1 MSDTRLDITSK
12 QMAAFIISGQ
22 IGIGILSLP
31 SIIVAEV
38 GHDGWISVLLGGIVC
53 LILALL
59 IIALL
64 KKYKNKTIFEINILV
79 YGKIFGYTLNVFI
92 ELYLMFI
99 TAITIRIFTETI
111 SIIILRLTPQIIITI
126 VILIPTIYAMTK
138 GLKLICRFAT
148 LLFIAYLI
156 LVMTLFLIIKD
167 LKFTYI
173 MPIGKAGLIPIIKNI
188 NLTIYAY
195 LGFELTTLFYPKVK
209 DKENVGKAIMI
220 GMLFTIA
227 YYTGIVLISTMFFGE
242 IKLSMLVFPVYNI
255 EQSIAIPVIERLDT
269 VYMLFW
275 LPTMG
280 GAARAYLYATYYS
293 ASALFNIKRQDWL
306 ITFIIL
312 LEIIVSRIPKNFES
326 TYRYSVYSGIMG
338 MVVIVMTIVTFFVS
352 YLRKK

>member
-12 QMAAFIISGQ
+12 QLAAFIISAQ

-31 SIIVAEV
+31 STIVAEV
-38 GHDGWISVLLGGIVC
+38 GHDGWISVLFGGILC

-59 IIALL
+59 IVSLL

-79 YGKIFGYTLNVFI
+79 YGNILGYALNIFT

-99 TAITIRIFTETI
+99 TAITIRIFTETV
-111 SIIILRLTPQIIITI
+111 SIIILRFTPQLVTTI
-126 VILIPTIYAMTK
+126 VILIPTIYAMIK

-167 LKFTYI
+167 LRFTYI
-173 MPIGKAGLIPIIKNI
+173 MPIGKAGLIPIIKNV

-195 LGFELTTLFYPKVK
+195 LGFELVTLFYPKIK
-209 DKENVGKAIMI
+209 DKENISKKIVI

-227 YYTGIVLISTMFFGE
+227 YYTGIVMISTMFFGE
-242 IKLSMLVFPVYNI
+242 VKLGMLVFPIYNI
-255 EQSIAIPVIERLDT
+255 EQSIAMPVIERLDT

-293 ASALFNIKRQDWL
+293 ASMLFKIKRQGWL

-312 LEIIVSRIPKNFES
+312 LEIIASRIPKSFEA
-326 TYRYSVYSGIMG
+326 TYRYSAYSGIMG
-338 MVVIVMTIVTFFVS
+338 MIFIVMTIVTFFIS
-352 YLRKK
+352 HLRKR

>member
-1 MSDTRLDITSK
+1 MSDARRDITSK
-12 QMAAFIISGQ
+12 QLAAFIISAQ

-31 SIIVAEV
+31 TIIVAEV
-38 GHDGWISVLLGGIVC
+38 GHDGWISVLFGGILC

-59 IIALL
+59 IISLL
-64 KKYKNKTIFEINILV
+64 KKYKDKTVFEINILV
-79 YGKIFGYTLNVFI
+79 YGKVFGYILNIFI

-99 TAITIRIFTETI
+99 TAITIRIFTETV
-111 SIIILRLTPQIIITI
+111 SIIILRFTPQIVTTI
-126 VILIPTIYAMTK
+126 LILIPTMYAMTK

-167 LKFTYI
+167 LRFTYI
-173 MPIGKAGLIPIIKNI
+173 MPIGKAGLIPMIKGVS
-188 NLTIYAY
+188 LTIYSY
-195 LGFELTTLFYPKVK
+195 LGFELATLFYPRIK
-209 DKENVGKAIMI
+209 DKENVGRAIII

-227 YYTGIVLISTMFFGE
+227 YYTAMVLISTMFFGE
-242 IKLSMLVFPVYNI
+242 VKLSMLVFPIYNI

-293 ASALFNIKRQDWL
+293 TSTLFNVKRQGWL
-306 ITFIIL
+306 ITLITL
-312 LEIIVSRIPKNFES
+312 LEIIASRIQKGFEA
-326 TYRYSVYSGIMG
+326 TYKYSVYSGIMG
-338 MVVIVMTIVTFFVS
+338 MIVIVMMIATFFIS